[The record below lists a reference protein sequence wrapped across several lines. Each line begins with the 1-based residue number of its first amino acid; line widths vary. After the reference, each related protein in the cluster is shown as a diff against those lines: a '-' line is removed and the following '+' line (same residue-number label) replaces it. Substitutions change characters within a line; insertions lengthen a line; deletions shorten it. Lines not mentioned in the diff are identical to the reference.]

1 MGINANCYVTWVI
14 RDGKVE
20 KMTESSFYHE
30 KAKTKFKERKRLMK
44 QEEVDNP
51 IVAVL
56 QILIAV
62 VVGVVSVLLGILFKQ
77 KNDF

>member
-1 MGINANCYVTWVI
+1 MYQSTPKGNTSPDAIVALGLFVLQ
-14 RDGKVE
+14 D
-20 KMTESSFYHE
+20 F
-30 KAKTKFKERKRLMK
+30 KTKERKRLMK

>member
-1 MGINANCYVTWVI
+1 
-14 RDGKVE
+14 
-20 KMTESSFYHE
+20 
-30 KAKTKFKERKRLMK
+30 MK